1 MIILDPGSGS
11 LSLSFKTIFTVSF
24 NPAEKESSLEISWN
38 KKRIPGESAGK
49 RDFENQPIS
58 GGR

>member
-38 KKRIPGESAGK
+38 QKL
-49 RDFENQPIS
+49 S
-58 GGR
+58 GGICRRKDL